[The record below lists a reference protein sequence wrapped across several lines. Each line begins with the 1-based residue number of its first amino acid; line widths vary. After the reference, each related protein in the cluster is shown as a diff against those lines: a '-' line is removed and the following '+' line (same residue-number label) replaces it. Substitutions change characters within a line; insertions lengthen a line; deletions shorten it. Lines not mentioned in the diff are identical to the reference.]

1 ERKVSREEAETL
13 AETYGLNF
21 AEYNIGS
28 KDDRKCDIILSQL
41 IRSIK
46 SFELGKKNQPTS
58 GHLNVFEIVFT
69 FLSFSPKAFLGDC
82 FVGKTSF
89 ITKILTNSFK
99 EAYQSTSGT

>member
-1 ERKVSREEAETL
+1 MQHKQSDKVPVVLVDYDEEDAEREVSREEAETL

-58 GHLNVFEIVFT
+58 GHLNVFEIVIIFCIPHQR
-69 FLSFSPKAFLGDC
+69 LSWAIVL
-82 FVGKTSF
+82 
-89 ITKILTNSFK
+89 
-99 EAYQSTSGT
+99 